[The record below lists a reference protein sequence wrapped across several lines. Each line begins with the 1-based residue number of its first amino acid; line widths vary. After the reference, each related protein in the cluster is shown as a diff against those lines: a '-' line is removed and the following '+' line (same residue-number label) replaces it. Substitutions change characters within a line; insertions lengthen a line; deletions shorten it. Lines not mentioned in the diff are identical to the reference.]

1 MVTALL
7 AERAGVRFKA
17 HRSGNDIA
25 EGRLAEVPVTLARP
39 RSYMNLSGRPVAAL
53 AAFYKI
59 PPDRLVVIHDELD
72 IPFGALRL
80 KFGGGDNGHNGL
92 RSITQALGTRDYYRV
107 RFGIGRPPGRMEA
120 AVYVLRDFSP
130 AERKD
135 LPLFIDRCA
144 DATETLISKGLADA
158 QNIYHTDWPE
168 ELSPMTGD
176 DHALARDLAEQAGQR
191 LVELRAH
198 GGDPDVLRKAG
209 DRLSHE
215 FLTRELADRRPGDV
229 VLSEEGADNP
239 ARLDARRVWIVDP
252 LDGTREFGEPGRTDW
267 AVHVALWERSDGSGP
282 GDLTAGA
289 VALPAQGK
297 VLSTAAGERQ
307 QCSIDA
313 AITTSMF
320 HRGREGA
327 PDGGT
332 GLAGGDGGASG
343 RPGGA
348 GGASGRIRIVVSR
361 TRAPQFVRNI
371 SDLIDAELV
380 PLGSAGAKVAAV
392 VGGEVDAYV
401 HGGGFYEWDTAAPVA
416 VARAAGFHASRI
428 DSSALAYNQADLL
441 MPDILVCRPAVAGVL
456 LQAIREVTNAS

>member
-1 MVTALL
+1 
-7 AERAGVRFKA
+7 
-17 HRSGNDIA
+17 
-25 EGRLAEVPVTLARP
+25 
-39 RSYMNLSGRPVAAL
+39 
-53 AAFYKI
+53 
-59 PPDRLVVIHDELD
+59 
-72 IPFGALRL
+72 
-80 KFGGGDNGHNGL
+80 
-92 RSITQALGTRDYYRV
+92 
-107 RFGIGRPPGRMEA
+107 
-120 AVYVLRDFSP
+120 
-130 AERKD
+130 
-135 LPLFIDRCA
+135 
-144 DATETLISKGLADA
+144 
-158 QNIYHTDWPE
+158 
-168 ELSPMTGD
+168 MTGD
-176 DHALARDLAEQAGQR
+176 DHALARGLAEQAGQR
-191 LVELRAH
+191 LLELRAR
-198 GGDPDVLRKAG
+198 GGEPDLLRKAG

-215 FLTRELADRRPGDV
+215 FLARELAARHPGDV

-239 ARLDARRVWIVDP
+239 ARLSARRVWIVDP

-267 AVHVALWERSDGSGP
+267 AVHVALWEKAEWERSDARET

-313 AITTSMF
+313 AITTPMF
-320 HRGREGA
+320 HRGREG
-327 PDGGT
+327 GGREGDT

-343 RPGGA
+343 RPGGD

-392 VGGEVDAYV
+392 IGGEVDAYV

-428 DSSALAYNQADLL
+428 DGSALVYNQADLL
-441 MPDILVCRPAVAGVL
+441 MPDILVCRPALAGPL